1 MIPWHAD
8 TNHILGSSQ
17 TDSLATPRPHKSAAV
32 LIAIP
37 PLTRSISQAATRSS
51 PSCCCLQSP
60 TRQSQARRSSSTHP
74 PAAAARGRD
83 DDTSARDPPGD
94 EDGNGDDDDKGDG
107 AGGRR
112 DGPAPGGEAQER
124 QPRRLAPIASSRT
137 AKWYYSAFHNV
148 TAMVGAGVLGL
159 PFAMSQLGWGLGTV
173 VIVMSFVITLY
184 TLWQMVEMHEMVP
197 GRRFDRYHELGQYA
211 FGDRL
216 GLWIIVPQ
224 QLIVEVGTDIVYMVT
239 GGQCLR
245 KFHDLVC
252 HGRCP
257 NIRLTYWIMIFGSV
271 HFPLSQFP
279 NFNSISAVSAAAA
292 AVMSLTYSMIAFF
305 ASVVKGT
312 TQSTAIAVDYGLKAS
327 TSTGKA
333 FGVLNALGAVA
344 FAYAGHNVV
353 LEIQATIPSSPETPS
368 KKPMWRGVVV
378 AYAIVALCY
387 FCVAFGGY
395 YAFGNSVEPNVL
407 ISLER
412 PRWLIAAAN
421 LMVVVHVVGSYQVY
435 AMPVFD
441 MIETVLVKKHKFTPG
456 IRLRLIARSAY
467 VAATMFIG
475 MTFPFFDG
483 LLGFFGG
490 FGFAPT
496 TYYVRHSIKISLTLL
511 P

>member
-1 MIPWHAD
+1 
-8 TNHILGSSQ
+8 
-17 TDSLATPRPHKSAAV
+17 
-32 LIAIP
+32 
-37 PLTRSISQAATRSS
+37 
-51 PSCCCLQSP
+51 
-60 TRQSQARRSSSTHP
+60 
-74 PAAAARGRD
+74 
-83 DDTSARDPPGD
+83 
-94 EDGNGDDDDKGDG
+94 
-107 AGGRR
+107 
-112 DGPAPGGEAQER
+112 
-124 QPRRLAPIASSRT
+124 
-137 AKWYYSAFHNV
+137 
-148 TAMVGAGVLGL
+148 
-159 PFAMSQLGWGLGTV
+159 V

-197 GRRFDRYHELGQYA
+197 GKRFDRYHELGQHA
-211 FGDRL
+211 FGQRL

-252 HGRCP
+252 HGRCRD
-257 NIRLTYWIMIFGSV
+257 IRLTFWIIIFGSV

-292 AVMSLTYSMIAFF
+292 VMSLTYSMIAFF
-305 ASVVKGT
+305 ASAAKGAGAGADYALRAPT
-312 TQSTAIAVDYGLKAS
+312 TA
-327 TSTGKA
+327 GKV

-353 LEIQATIPSSPETPS
+353 LEIQATIPSTPETPS
-368 KKPMWRGVVV
+368 KRPMWRGVVV

-441 MIETVLVKKHKFTPG
+441 MIETLLVKKHKFTPG
-456 IRLRLIARSAY
+456 MRLRLIARSAY
-467 VAATMFIG
+467 VGQSSFLINYAFSNEHH
-475 MTFPFFDG
+475 
-483 LLGFFGG
+483 L
-490 FGFAPT
+490 APD
-496 TYYVRHSIKISLTLL
+496 RSISLKNFDHNTT
-511 P
+511 

>member
-1 MIPWHAD
+1 MA
-8 TNHILGSSQ
+8 
-17 TDSLATPRPHKSAAV
+17 
-32 LIAIP
+32 
-37 PLTRSISQAATRSS
+37 
-51 PSCCCLQSP
+51 
-60 TRQSQARRSSSTHP
+60 P
-74 PAAAARGRD
+74 PAAAADVMEQYVETGKERRQEEKLNKNANVD
-83 DDTSARDPPGD
+83 DW
-94 EDGNGDDDDKGDG
+94 
-107 AGGRR
+107 
-112 DGPAPGGEAQER
+112 
-124 QPRRLAPIASSRT
+124 LPITSSRN

-159 PFAMSQLGWGLGTV
+159 PFAMSQLGWGLGAV
-173 VIVMSFVITLY
+173 VIVTSFVITLY

-197 GRRFDRYHELGQYA
+197 GKRFDRYHELGQHA
-211 FGDRL
+211 FGKRL

-252 HGRCP
+252 HARCRD
-257 NIRLTYWIMIFGSV
+257 IRLTYWIMVFGSV

-292 AVMSLTYSMIAFF
+292 VMSLTYSMIAFF
-305 ASVVKGT
+305 ASAVKATSNSG
-312 TQSTAIAVDYGLKAS
+312 AVDYGLRSS
-327 TSTGKA
+327 TATGKA

-353 LEIQATIPSSPETPS
+353 LEIQATIPSTPETPS
-368 KKPMWRGVVV
+368 KRPMWKGVVV

-387 FCVAFGGY
+387 FCVGFGGY
-395 YAFGNSVEPNVL
+395 YAFGNAVEPNVL
-407 ISLER
+407 ISLDR

-456 IRLRLIARSAY
+456 VRLRLIARSAY
-467 VAATMFIG
+467 VAATMFVG

-496 TYYVRHSIKISLTLL
+496 TYYIPCIIWLMLRKPKKYGLSWSINIICIVIGVVLTLISPIGGL
-511 P
+511 RQIILDAKSFKLYS